1 MMARWILALATLVV
15 LAATAQAAS
24 ADPLRG
30 QEAYL
35 RYCSACHG
43 KAADGAGPVA
53 NVMTPRPPAL
63 TKLRSRFGR
72 PLGTRFVAYVMGDL
86 MPRAHGTS
94 DMPVWGEV
102 LATPDGG
109 DGEAVGLIWRIADY
123 LDSIQTR

>member
-1 MMARWILALATLVV
+1 MMARWILALAL
-15 LAATAQAAS
+15 LAATTQAAS

-30 QEAYL
+30 REAYM

-86 MPRAHGTS
+86 MPAAHGTS

-102 LATPDGG
+102 LATPDGSK
-109 DGEAVGLIWRIADY
+109 GEAVGLIWRIAEY
-123 LDSIQTR
+123 LDSVQTR